1 MHERGGEG
9 YSKERGGIR
18 HVGVGAPHS
27 SLGLSLGECILD
39 AIGCAHGQGGWRI
52 IQGWGGYFNM
62 AGSVWCLCY
71 GGGGG
76 LTY

>member
-52 IQGWGGYFNM
+52 IQGWEE
-62 AGSVWCLCY
+62 
-71 GGGGG
+71 
-76 LTY
+76 